1 MFKHNRDSRHEMYR
15 MYPTKLEKG
24 GNSSVQELATAA
36 ELQISLLIM
45 SNDILNVFASIM
57 SQSRSSCSPLPQKL
71 HEEQHRGGDVK
82 VEKIHSRANQTKKPD
97 QHIAM
102 ENESD
107 NIYTDSEE
115 EQCNSPLD

>member
-82 VEKIHSRANQTKKPD
+82 VEKMHSRANRTKKPD

-102 ENESD
+102 EDESD
-107 NIYTDSEE
+107 NIHTDSEE